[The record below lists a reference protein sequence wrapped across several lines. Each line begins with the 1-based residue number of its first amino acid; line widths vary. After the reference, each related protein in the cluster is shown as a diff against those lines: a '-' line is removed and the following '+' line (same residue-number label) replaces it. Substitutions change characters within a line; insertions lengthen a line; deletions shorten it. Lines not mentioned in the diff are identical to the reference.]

1 MQIFLVSVGNKMP
14 GWVTQGYQAYARRMP
29 RECELVLKEVAPG
42 KRSKNSSIERLV
54 TEEGD
59 KMAAKIPTGVHRVAL
74 DLSGRPWSTPE
85 LAAALNRWQTLG
97 KNVALLV
104 GGPDGLAEPVLASA
118 NESWCLSNLTFP
130 HPLVRIVV
138 AEQIY
143 RAWSLSRNH
152 PYHR

>member
-1 MQIFLVSVGNKMP
+1 MQIFLVSVGHKMP
-14 GWVTQGYQAYARRMP
+14 GWVTQGYQEYARRLP

-42 KRSKNSSIERLV
+42 KRSKSSSIERV
-54 TEEGD
+54 IAEEGD
-59 KMAAKIPTGVHRVAL
+59 KMTAKIPAGAHRVAL
-74 DLSGRPWSTPE
+74 DLKGRPWSTKE
-85 LAAALNRWQTLG
+85 LAGALSRWQSLG
-97 KNVALLV
+97 QNIALLV
-104 GGPDGLAEPVLASA
+104 GGPDGLAEPVLANA

-130 HPLVRIVV
+130 HPLVRVVV